1 MVVRGGGG
9 REVVLMATNGTNSPP
24 HSPKINVRD
33 YIAGEITGPAANHH
47 NLGAHQESLGLSFY
61 TYITI

>member
-1 MVVRGGGG
+1 
-9 REVVLMATNGTNSPP
+9 MATNGTNSPP